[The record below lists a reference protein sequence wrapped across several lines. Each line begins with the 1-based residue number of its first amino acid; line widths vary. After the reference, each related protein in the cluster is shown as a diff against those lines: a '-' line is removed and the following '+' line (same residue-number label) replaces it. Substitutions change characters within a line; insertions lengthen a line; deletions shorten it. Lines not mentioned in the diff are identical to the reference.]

1 MSNIRK
7 RCKRRC
13 YCDRRIELETLEKT
27 MRLWCRNRNVLLI
40 GKIEMSEF
48 LRK

>member
-27 MRLWCRNRNVLLI
+27 MRLKVVARLLGFLAVVL
-40 GKIEMSEF
+40 SHC
-48 LRK
+48 